1 MVRTAHARSTLVKT
15 SYPITVSNTL
25 YVPSWLRS
33 TRSPTF
39 AAYLATFFRMVADL
53 GLLIFFSLGFL
64 FFYIDIIQGILEI
77 ASKILGFLRQGIL
90 TLLFMIFMVFGTR
103 FARANIIPNRMAQ
116 HLLIL
121 IRRKSL
127 CSKGLHQTRA
137 AALDLSRYRARVY
150 VQSFTVTH
158 MYSSPTYMNM
168 NTRIGILSS
177 PYCGGSYRFR
187 SDDTL

>member
-33 TRSPTF
+33 TRSPTL

-103 FARANIIPNRMAQ
+103 FARANIMPNRMAQ

-127 CSKGLHQTRA
+127 CSKGLRQ
-137 AALDLSRYRARVY
+137 
-150 VQSFTVTH
+150 
-158 MYSSPTYMNM
+158 
-168 NTRIGILSS
+168 IGGRKFVVS
-177 PYCGGSYRFR
+177 PYVIRVCVESLYTSVRLFTPHIWGDNYPSIPCGH
-187 SDDTL
+187 DTPSHGGCHASSG